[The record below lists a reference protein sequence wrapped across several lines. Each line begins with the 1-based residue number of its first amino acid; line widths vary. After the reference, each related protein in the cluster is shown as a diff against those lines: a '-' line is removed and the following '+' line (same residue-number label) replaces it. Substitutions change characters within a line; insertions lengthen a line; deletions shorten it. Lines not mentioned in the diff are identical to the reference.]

1 MSETKTPDAPVQP
14 VSTKTPDAPISPVS
28 TKTLKAKRAKARAP
42 AVSKPVTPIKAKAPI
57 TRHIPAGTRI
67 DPDATTVT
75 CNVDIRDVKTQGNKN
90 WIRAA
95 AGYPKAGESK
105 LLAACIKDGVTKGDV
120 LYDWCRGWLELDP
133 PPAAPAK
140 KK

>member
-1 MSETKTPDAPVQP
+1 MEKTTELKMSEAPSNSVCRG
-14 VSTKTPDAPISPVS
+14 
-28 TKTLKAKRAKARAP
+28 TLVKKAKKAAAP
-42 AVSKPVTPIKAKAPI
+42 APKPATPTKAKAPI
-57 TRHIPAGTRI
+57 TRHVPAGARV

-75 CNVDIRDVKTQGNKN
+75 CNIDIRDVKTHGNKN

-95 AGYPKAGESK
+95 GYARAGESK

-140 KK
+140 K

>member
-1 MSETKTPDAPVQP
+1 MSDTTTNLVLPHAAKGVKAP
-14 VSTKTPDAPISPVS
+14 
-28 TKTLKAKRAKARAP
+28 KAKAAKAPPAP
-42 AVSKPVTPIKAKAPI
+42 KPATPIKAKAPI
-57 TRHIPAGTRI
+57 TRHVPAGARV

-75 CNVDIRDVKTQGNKN
+75 CNVDIRGVKTHGNKN
-90 WIRAA
+90 WTRA

-105 LLAACIKDGVTKGDV
+105 LLAACIKDGVTKGDA

>member
-1 MSETKTPDAPVQP
+1 MTEIAIQTKTPVPDTTTLVPPATAKGVKVPKAKAAKAPAAP
-14 VSTKTPDAPISPVS
+14 MPTPTTKT
-28 TKTLKAKRAKARAP
+28 
-42 AVSKPVTPIKAKAPI
+42 KAPI
-57 TRHIPAGTRI
+57 TRHVPAGARV

-75 CNVDIRDVKTQGNKN
+75 CNIDIRDVKTHGNKN
-90 WIRAA
+90 WTRAA

-133 PPAAPAK
+133 PPAVPTK
-140 KK
+140 